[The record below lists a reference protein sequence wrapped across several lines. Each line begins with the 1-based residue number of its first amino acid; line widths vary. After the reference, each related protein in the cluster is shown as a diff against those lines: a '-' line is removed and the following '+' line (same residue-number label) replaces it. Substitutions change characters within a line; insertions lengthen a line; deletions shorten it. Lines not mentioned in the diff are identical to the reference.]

1 MINLHNTSCTRSVLT
16 FKLFMTVENVVCM
29 CLQIDIILIII
40 IACVYESETEFI
52 IVCIKQNIVN
62 QKLILRQSQSPFLVS
77 RENTSSGKML

>member
-1 MINLHNTSCTRSVLT
+1 
-16 FKLFMTVENVVCM
+16 MTVENVVCM